1 MCDALNELFA
11 DKLECQRNEGKTEG
25 KAEDIL
31 MLLEE
36 IAAVPN
42 SLREKILAQQDLNL
56 LSRWLKLAAR
66 AENLQEFEQRMYR
79 SI

>member
-31 MLLEE
+31 MLSGGKL
-36 IAAVPN
+36 
-42 SLREKILAQQDLNL
+42 LRFLIPCGRKYWP
-56 LSRWLKLAAR
+56 SR
-66 AENLQEFEQRMYR
+66 
-79 SI
+79 I